1 MGRHRGEKTNRTP
14 SKDWVYDRYGL
25 EYIYE
30 SRCENTS
37 MITLVDMSVRVLI
50 VFLDFNLVYVFL
62 KLMKINNTNKK
73 KKKKKE
79 KEIIK
84 KIQSQNLK

>member
-62 KLMKINNTNKK
+62 KRMSINYTKK
-73 KKKKKE
+73 KKKRKE